1 MVHGCVTLINQIS
14 PIICFQQNLNE
25 YILVQRRALTR
36 GVGAAPTLGQAQR
49 VAAPS
54 RGGLVVGEAWRRPGR
69 GRGTARPLRDF
80 P

>member
-1 MVHGCVTLINQIS
+1 MVHGFVTLIHQIS
-14 PIICFQQNLNE
+14 PSP
-25 YILVQRRALTR
+25 VQRRALTR

-54 RGGLVVGEAWRRPGR
+54 RGRLVVGEAWRRPGR
-69 GRGTARPLRDF
+69 SRGAARPLRDF